1 MCRSDGE
8 NHNRKGEGAKKRK
21 IPLESALRTFAF
33 FASCGEDAD
42 VQMNDQPLVAVEDLA
57 VKFVSREAAVRAV
70 NGVSFTL
77 SKGEVL
83 GILGESGSG
92 KSVTLRALMRL
103 LPAAKTRLSGRIQ
116 IAGHDMMALST
127 ADIARLRGPTVAMV
141 FQEPMT
147 ALDPVFTIGRQIVE
161 TIVHHE
167 NVDRAE
173 ATRRALE
180 ILDMVQIPSA
190 KRRFD
195 AYPHQLSGGLR
206 QRAMIAIALSCR
218 PALLLAD
225 EPTTALDATVQ
236 IQVLLLLRT
245 LQQELGMAMIF
256 VTHDLGVA
264 AEVSHRISVMYAGR
278 FVESGPVAEV
288 VHHPRHPYTEG
299 LMGSTVHEVAKG
311 ARLTPIPGSPP
322 NLAALPP
329 GCSFAPRCPYAVAR
343 CSEAL
348 PDLIRLESGG
358 PYPHAA
364 RCIRSELV
372 GHREAVTA

>member
-1 MCRSDGE
+1 MRDVT
-8 NHNRKGEGAKKRK
+8 AK
-21 IPLESALRTFAF
+21 
-33 FASCGEDAD
+33 
-42 VQMNDQPLVAVEDLA
+42 PLVAVENLT
-57 VKFVSREAAVRAV
+57 VKFVSREATVHAVSD
-70 NGVSFTL
+70 VSFTL
-77 SKGEVL
+77 DKGGVL

-103 LPAAKTRLSGRIQ
+103 LPPKKTRISGRVE
-116 IAGHDMMALST
+116 IAGNDVTALDKAGLS
-127 ADIARLRGPTVAMV
+127 RLRGPTVAMI

-147 ALDPVFTIGRQIVE
+147 SLDPVFTIGQQIVE
-161 TIVHHE
+161 TIMRHE
-167 NVDRAE
+167 PVSRAE
-173 ATRRALE
+173 AAARALE
-180 ILDMVQIPSA
+180 LLDLVQIPSA
-190 KRRFD
+190 RRRLD

-264 AEVSHRISVMYAGR
+264 VEVSHQIAVMYAGR
-278 FVESGPVAEV
+278 FVERGAVGEV
-288 VHHPRHPYTEG
+288 VRRPRHPYTEG
-299 LMGSTVHEVAKG
+299 LMGSTVHEVEKG
-311 ARLTPIPGSPP
+311 TRLTPIAGSPP

-329 GCSFAPRCPYAVAR
+329 GCSFAPRCPYVIAR
-343 CSEAL
+343 CQQAL
-348 PDLIRLESGG
+348 PDLRELGRSGG
-358 PYPHAA
+358 YPHAT

-372 GHREAVTA
+372 GRREAATA

>member
-1 MCRSDGE
+1 MSD
-8 NHNRKGEGAKKRK
+8 K
-21 IPLESALRTFAF
+21 L
-33 FASCGEDAD
+33 
-42 VQMNDQPLVAVEDLA
+42 LVSVEDLS
-57 VKFVSREAAVRAV
+57 VRFVSREATVHAV

-77 SKGEVL
+77 ARGEVL

-103 LPAAKTRLSGRIQ
+103 LPPGKTRLSGHVE
-116 IAGHDMMALST
+116 IAGHDIMAMDGDSL
-127 ADIARLRGPTVAMV
+127 ARLRGPTVAMI

-147 ALDPVFTIGRQIVE
+147 ALDPVFTIGQQIVE
-161 TIVHHE
+161 TIVQHE
-167 NVDRAE
+167 NVSRAE
-173 ATRRALE
+173 AARRALE
-180 ILDMVQIPSA
+180 LLDLVQIPSA

-264 AEVSHRISVMYAGR
+264 VEVSHKIAVMYAGR

-288 VHHPRHPYTEG
+288 VRRPRHPYTEG
-299 LMGSTVHEVAKG
+299 LMGSTVHDVPKG
-311 ARLTPIPGSPP
+311 TRLNPIPGSPP

-329 GCSFAPRCPYAVAR
+329 GCSFAPRCPYVVHR
-343 CSEAL
+343 CGESL
-348 PDLIRLESGG
+348 PELREMEHRG
-358 PYPHAA
+358 PYPHST
-364 RCIRSELV
+364 RCIQPEKI
-372 GHREAVTA
+372 GHRGTVTA